1 MIKIAPSILSADF
14 ANLERDIQ
22 RISTADYVHVDVMD
36 GMFVPN
42 ITIGIPVVKSIRP
55 TTALPLDVHLMIVEP
70 GRYVEQFCDAGADL
84 VTVHVESDTEEK
96 LHDAIARIHAK
107 GKRAGVVLKPKTP
120 AETVLPFLNEVE
132 LVLVMTVEPGFGG
145 QKFMADMMP
154 KVSAIRRWID
164 EKNPGCELE
173 VDGGVDRPPVPGPGG
188 HEDPDRPPGGR
199 HGGGGPAGGGGAA
212 AGKRPAPGG
221 HGSPGHRIQGV
232 PGGSGRHRHGGGG
245 RGGGEAPLPAIR
257 QAPADLAAAKSGH
270 SLDLVGKRPGFC
282 PGPPG
287 FDGNPGR
294 RWRILA
300 VSGRETGKSSDS
312 YRKKERTYMQTKAN
326 LQDLFLLRARRDKLP
341 VTMFLMN
348 GFQMRG
354 TIAGFDAFV
363 VVLDSD
369 GRQQIIYKHAI
380 STIAPVRPVDLE
392 GEEPAVAGA

>member
-145 QKFMADMMP
+145 QSFMEDMMP
-154 KVSAIRRWID
+154 KLAWLRQRCR
-164 EKNPGCELE
+164 PGTVLQ
-173 VDGGVDRPPVPGPGG
+173 VDGGINRKTI
-188 HEDPDRPPGGR
+188 
-199 HGGGGPAGGGGAA
+199 AAAAA
-212 AGKRPAPGG
+212 AGANCFVA
-221 HGSPGHRIQGV
+221 GS
-232 PGGSGRHRHGGGG
+232 
-245 RGGGEAPLPAIR
+245 
-257 QAPADLAAAKSGH
+257 
-270 SLDLVGKRPGFC
+270 
-282 PGPPG
+282 
-287 FDGNPGR
+287 
-294 RWRILA
+294 A
-300 VSGRETGKSSDS
+300 VFGREDYGAEIT
-312 YRKKERTYMQTKAN
+312 A
-326 LQDLFLLRARRDKLP
+326 LRELAR
-341 VTMFLMN
+341 
-348 GFQMRG
+348 
-354 TIAGFDAFV
+354 A
-363 VVLDSD
+363 
-369 GRQQIIYKHAI
+369 
-380 STIAPVRPVDLE
+380 
-392 GEEPAVAGA
+392 AV

>member
-145 QKFMADMMP
+145 QKFMP
-154 KVSAIRRWID
+154 SALDKLRWLQ
-164 EKNPGCELE
+164 G
-173 VDGGVDRPPVPGPGG
+173 
-188 HEDPDRPPGGR
+188 
-199 HGGGGPAGGGGAA
+199 
-212 AGKRPAPGG
+212 GKRPPRPEIPA
-221 HGSPGHRIQGV
+221 
-232 PGGSGRHRHGGGG
+232 GSGRRVDAAT
-245 RGGGEAPLPAIR
+245 APQCVAAGADVLVAGSAIFG
-257 QAPADLAAAKSGH
+257 AADPAAA
-270 SLDLVGKRPGFC
+270 V
-282 PGPPG
+282 
-287 FDGNPGR
+287 
-294 RWRILA
+294 
-300 VSGRETGKSSDS
+300 
-312 YRKKERTYMQTKAN
+312 
-326 LQDLFLLRARRDKLP
+326 RAMAAL
-341 VTMFLMN
+341 
-348 GFQMRG
+348 
-354 TIAGFDAFV
+354 
-363 VVLDSD
+363 
-369 GRQQIIYKHAI
+369 
-380 STIAPVRPVDLE
+380 
-392 GEEPAVAGA
+392 